1 MTKVSDV
8 TQCKNVIIGAGAGSE
23 VKSAGCFG
31 GEAGLIHSLVVATAI
46 SNLTVSARGPDAL
59 FPSPQT
65 SGRDRERSDWR
76 RADVAFKVYVS
87 FCLQVPVLLEF
98 LPCLP

>member
-23 VKSAGCFG
+23 VKSAGCSC

-65 SGRDRERSDWR
+65 SGRDM
-76 RADVAFKVYVS
+76 
-87 FCLQVPVLLEF
+87 VPDTHPGTHLHMSVF
-98 LPCLP
+98 LFSSGSVIVKGRV